1 MRRKEKHMR
10 KLLIAAFAAAMVACL
25 AACGGGQS
33 AQSASASVSAPSAS
47 ASAQASSAASQAAFD
62 GSSFVDTGDGE
73 MTLKT
78 AGGTSEGGNVPQIAG
93 KSGRT
98 MMQIGVSYKGGDGS
112 VCTVYVDGS
121 EVTKMNASERVD
133 STVTLEGDALTDG
146 VHTVELVCMDG
157 DAPKIYKKA
166 QYEIVS

>member
-1 MRRKEKHMR
+1 MR

-47 ASAQASSAASQAAFD
+47 ASAQASSTTSQAAFD
-62 GSSFVDTGDGE
+62 GSSFDGSSFADTGDGE

-133 STVTLEGDALTDG
+133 STVMLEGDALADG